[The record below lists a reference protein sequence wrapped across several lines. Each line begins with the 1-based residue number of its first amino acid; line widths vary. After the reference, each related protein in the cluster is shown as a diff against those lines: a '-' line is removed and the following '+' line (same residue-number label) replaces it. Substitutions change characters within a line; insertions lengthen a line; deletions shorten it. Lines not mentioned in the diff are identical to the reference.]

1 MSFKPYADE
10 AAAVQVGGL
19 SIENRLDRISLVG
32 SLDLTRDKVGLQHA
46 KRLRDL
52 LASVVIEL
60 ERQDS
65 ALPEATKTIGTET
78 VKNPFG

>member
-10 AAAVQVGGL
+10 SAAVQVGGL
-19 SIENRLDRISLVG
+19 SIENRLDRVSLAG
-32 SLDLTRDKVGLQHA
+32 NLDLTRDKVGLQHA

-52 LASVVIEL
+52 LASVVMEL
-60 ERQDS
+60 ERQGS
-65 ALPEATKTIGTET
+65 ALPEASKAIKTDT